1 MGILENNTA
10 NNDIASGLVGRLKIG
25 AEDGEPGRSGSYLD
39 KMPGDAS
46 LTPGLKLMIWI
57 P

>member
-25 AEDGEPGRSGSYLD
+25 AEAGEPGRSGSYLD